1 MIIQTNN
8 KIEVNYHMT
17 EEMTN
22 EQYEARIKELE
33 NQLKE
38 AEEAKGFNEIKQKY
52 EDLIAEKDKT
62 IKELEKT
69 VDETQHRVDDTI
81 QSLNDEVNEKLQ
93 QNEEY
98 KKLLET
104 VKELEK
110 DKAEATVE
118 AYIKKGI
125 ILPKQKEVAVKLCIN
140 DPDTFNDLY
149 HDAKPIINIDPKPQS
164 QKVNVN
170 EEAMVDYFKN

>member
-1 MIIQTNN
+1 
-8 KIEVNYHMT
+8 
-17 EEMTN
+17 MTN

-38 AEEAKGFNEIKQKY
+38 AEEAKGFNEIKHKY

-69 VDETQHRVDDTI
+69 VDETQNRVDDTI

-98 KKLLET
+98 KKLLAT

-125 ILPKQKEVAVKLCIN
+125 ILPKQKDVAVKLCIN

>member
-8 KIEVNYHMT
+8 KIEVNYQMT

-38 AEEAKGFNEIKQKY
+38 AQEAKGFEDIKKKY

-69 VDETQHRVDDTI
+69 VDETQNRVDDTI

-98 KKLLET
+98 KKLLAT

>member
-1 MIIQTNN
+1 
-8 KIEVNYHMT
+8 MT

-38 AEEAKGFNEIKQKY
+38 AQEAKGFNEIKQKY

-98 KKLLET
+98 KKLLAT

-125 ILPKQKEVAVKLCIN
+125 ILPKQKDVAVKLCIN

>member
-1 MIIQTNN
+1 MS
-8 KIEVNYHMT
+8 EDVN
-17 EEMTN
+17 ELK
-22 EQYEARIKELE
+22 EQIASLQKELE
-33 NQLKE
+33 E
-38 AEEAKGFNEIKQKY
+38 AQTQDNNFDEIKQKY

-98 KKLLET
+98 KKLLAT

-125 ILPKQKEVAVKLCIN
+125 ILPKQKDVAVKLCIN

>member
-1 MIIQTNN
+1 
-8 KIEVNYHMT
+8 
-17 EEMTN
+17 MTN
-22 EQYEARIKELE
+22 EDKTVEEYEKEIENLK

-38 AEEAKGFNEIKQKY
+38 AEEAKGFEDIKKKY

-62 IKELEKT
+62 IQELEKT
-69 VDETQHRVDDTI
+69 IDITNKKVDDTI
-81 QSLNDEVNEKLQ
+81 NDLNNEVDEKLKQ
-93 QNEEY
+93 SEEY
-98 KKLLET
+98 KQLLQT
-104 VKELEK
+104 VEELQK

-125 ILPKQKEVAVKLCIN
+125 ILPKQKDVAVKLCIN

-149 HDAKPIINIDPKPQS
+149 HDAKPIIQIDPKPHS

-170 EEAMVDYFKN
+170 EEAMVDYFKK

>member
-1 MIIQTNN
+1 
-8 KIEVNYHMT
+8 MT

-38 AEEAKGFNEIKQKY
+38 AEEAKGFEDIKKKY
-52 EDLIAEKDKT
+52 VDLIAVKDKT

-69 VDETQHRVDDTI
+69 VDETQNRVDDTI

-98 KKLLET
+98 KKLLAT

-140 DPDTFNDLY
+140 DPNTFNDLY

>member
-1 MIIQTNN
+1 
-8 KIEVNYHMT
+8 MT

-69 VDETQHRVDDTI
+69 VDETQNRVDDTI

-98 KKLLET
+98 KKLLAT

>member
-1 MIIQTNN
+1 
-8 KIEVNYHMT
+8 
-17 EEMTN
+17 MTN
-22 EQYEARIKELE
+22 EQYDARIKELE

-38 AEEAKGFNEIKQKY
+38 AQEAKGFNEIKQKY

-98 KKLLET
+98 KKLLAT

-125 ILPKQKEVAVKLCIN
+125 ILPKQKDVAVKLCIN